1 MTRLLISPA
10 TNEDLLSIHEYIAIE
25 LSSPKAAKETIG
37 KILSSIKGLVDFPF
51 SGALLENI
59 VDFSSDYRFI
69 VSGNYITLYRYH
81 DDTVYVDR
89 VIYGRRDY
97 ARILFD
103 DIT

>member
-10 TNEDLLSIHEYIAIE
+10 ANEDLLSIQEYISIE

-37 KILSSIKGLVDFPF
+37 KILDRIKVLVDFPF

-59 VDFSSDYRFI
+59 VEFSSDYRFI
-69 VSGNYITLYRYH
+69 VSGNYITFYRCH
-81 DDTVYVDR
+81 DDTIYVDR
-89 VIYGRRDY
+89 VIYGGRDF
-97 ARILFD
+97 ARILFE